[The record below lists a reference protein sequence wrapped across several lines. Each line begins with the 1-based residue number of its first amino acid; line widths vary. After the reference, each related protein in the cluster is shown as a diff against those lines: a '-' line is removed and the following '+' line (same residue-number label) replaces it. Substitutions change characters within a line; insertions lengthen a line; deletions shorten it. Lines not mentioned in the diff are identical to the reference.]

1 MPIGVSHHTCYCTM
15 NNSNSLLL
23 YFHCRIQRHAAVFER
38 LMRQRR
44 SKLYKHLVS
53 GKYKI

>member
-1 MPIGVSHHTCYCTM
+1 MTKGVSHHTCYCTI
-15 NNSNSLLL
+15 NNSYSLLL

-53 GKYKI
+53 GKYKL